1 MKEKELLI
9 YIVTWMNLTDIR
21 LSKRSGH
28 KRILFYLSEI
38 QKQAKLIYGDR
49 GKTNGNSCGDS
60 DCKETF

>member
-1 MKEKELLI
+1 MI
-9 YIVTWMNLTDIR
+9 YSTTWINLTDIR
-21 LSKRSGH
+21 LSKKSGH

-60 DCKETF
+60 DYEETF